1 MTEKFALNLVRQKRA
16 WKVLLEEKEL
26 TFTDNVS
33 HRGYLVCSVNPDI
46 IDKISY

>member
-1 MTEKFALNLVRQKRA
+1 MTNKCALNLVRQKRA

-33 HRGYLVCSVNPDI
+33 HLAYFVCSVKADI